1 LFLFQQIKIA
11 VGEEVVVR
19 KPRVRDLSKRETN
32 EEEEETT
39 TEQDER

>member
-32 EEEEETT
+32 EEEETT